1 MTVGII
7 VAALLGL
14 GIGAGLV
21 YWLMQQRLAAQGF
34 QHEKELRR
42 TREDLER
49 DFELRM
55 QAAIEPIQR
64 QRDREVAQLQ
74 AEVARLRSQSTAPV
88 ASGNGPVA
96 APVTPTPP
104 ALPDPW
110 GGDRRAPETTPA
122 PTPEPAPEPIL
133 ETPEPEPEP
142 VIAPEPEPEIAIEP
156 SPEPS
161 PEPIA
166 SETPETS
173 ETSEP
178 AAIAQIAAWADRV
191 KRQGLR
197 AEDQK
202 SFQEMARLSR
212 DRDVTTRI
220 AAIEALGRCGSPA
233 ARPLLEA
240 ALRDPSLSVIRA
252 ATVALDRCRAIA
264 PQPRP
269 KAKPPKAPNA
279 KPPRPDA

>member
-64 QRDREVAQLQ
+64 QRDRDVAQLQ
-74 AEVARLRSQSTAPV
+74 AEITRLRSRPTDPSNPA
-88 ASGNGPVA
+88 PVA
-96 APVTPTPP
+96 APAPAPEPPTPP

-133 ETPEPEPEP
+133 ETPEPEP
-142 VIAPEPEPEIAIEP
+142 VIAPEPEPEIV
-156 SPEPS
+156 PEPS

-197 AEDQK
+197 IDDQK
-202 SFQEMARLSR
+202 QFQDMARLSR

-233 ARPLLEA
+233 ARPILEA

-264 PQPRP
+264 PQSRP

-279 KPPRPDA
+279 KPQRPDA

>member
-64 QRDREVAQLQ
+64 QRDRDVAQLQ
-74 AEVARLRSQSTAPV
+74 AEIARLRSRPTDSSDPSSPVTAP
-88 ASGNGPVA
+88 APA
-96 APVTPTPP
+96 PAPVPPTPP

-110 GGDRRAPETTPA
+110 GGDRPTPA
-122 PTPEPAPEPIL
+122 PTPAPESAPEPVL
-133 ETPEPEPEP
+133 ETPLPEP
-142 VIAPEPEPEIAIEP
+142 AAEIA
-156 SPEPS
+156 PS

-166 SETPETS
+166 PEAP
-173 ETSEP
+173 EP
-178 AAIAQIAAWADRV
+178 AAIAQIAAWSERI

-197 AEDQK
+197 ADDQK
-202 SFQEMARLSR
+202 QLQEMARLTR
-212 DRDVTTRI
+212 DRDVQTRI
-220 AAIEALGRCGSPA
+220 AAIKALGLCGSPA
-233 ARPLLEA
+233 ARPILEA

-252 ATVALDRCRAIA
+252 ATVALGRCRAIA
-264 PQPRP
+264 PQPQP
-269 KAKPPKAPNA
+269 KAKAPNA
-279 KPPRPDA
+279 KPQRPDAQDA